1 MVNFLCTILYGLN
14 PSNGTAIMAHWRI
27 QCRCQSNSFIR
38 VVTIKC
44 KGHLQTF
51 IKRLKMSTLL
61 TTKTKL
67 LHDVSEYLVV
77 WNYFFVAWPD
87 IILKM
92 PRILYVFLIPE
103 YALRCTIF
111 FVKGVNWLSTIDNV
125 TLFALCDKQTFYK
138 IINFAHNIKGWRWQ
152 WSIPNWESNL

>member
-27 QCRCQSNSFIR
+27 QCRCLSNSFIR

-87 IILKM
+87 IILQM

-111 FVKGVNWLSTIDNV
+111 FVKGINWLSTIDNV
-125 TLFALCDKQTFYK
+125 TLFALCNKQTFYK
-138 IINFAHNIKGWRWQ
+138 IINFAHNLKSWRWQ
-152 WSIPNWESNL
+152 